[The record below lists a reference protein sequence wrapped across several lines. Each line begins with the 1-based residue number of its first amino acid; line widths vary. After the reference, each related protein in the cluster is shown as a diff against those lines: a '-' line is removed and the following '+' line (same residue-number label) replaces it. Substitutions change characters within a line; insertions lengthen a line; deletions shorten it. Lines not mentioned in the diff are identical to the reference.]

1 MTKYHLY
8 SYIFFN
14 FHYFQP
20 WLIGPCHE
28 STERGSYMLD
38 PEHYMRLPTRR
49 DWRKMGRPF
58 NFELPK
64 QDSEMHGPR
73 WYRFAGKLPDE
84 RVEDESCGT
93 RFPAWIKEDGHP
105 TPDDGVVDRTV
116 CFGKDCG
123 QEKKIQ
129 VAACVFDDDSFFIY
143 KLTKTSDNDS
153 GYCYEP

>member
-1 MTKYHLY
+1 
-8 SYIFFN
+8 
-14 FHYFQP
+14 
-20 WLIGPCHE
+20 
-28 STERGSYMLD
+28 MLD

-105 TPDDGVVDRTV
+105 TPVDGDSANSSLLS
-116 CFGKDCG
+116 GKAKNSALFASERRC
-123 QEKKIQ
+123 
-129 VAACVFDDDSFFIY
+129 
-143 KLTKTSDNDS
+143 LM
-153 GYCYEP
+153 